1 MLFRRIVL
9 SALLI
14 GALSGLLLSGVQRWQ
29 VIPIIGAAEGYEQ
42 ARTSAMAEAKQDAA
56 ATHAGHAHGH
66 GGHAHAVASDE
77 HAGHSQDA
85 DAWAP
90 ADGAERI
97 AYTVLSN
104 VLSAA
109 GFALLLLAA
118 MATALKYGAGAGR
131 SRAARL
137 DWRYGLLWG
146 LAGYGV
152 FFVAPSL
159 GLPPEIPGADAAAF
173 ESRQLW
179 WTLTV
184 LSTGAGL
191 AVLAFGRSPWCW
203 AGLVLVAIPH
213 VMGAPQLGSSPFA
226 DYPANVAGQMSA
238 LARDFVWATA
248 LTNAIFWL
256 ALGAL
261 SGWTA
266 KRYVKDALA

>member
-42 ARTSAMAEAKQDAA
+42 ARTPAMAEPQREAA
-56 ATHAGHAHGH
+56 PTQAHAGHGDDGH
-66 GGHAHAVASDE
+66 VHAVAVHE
-77 HAGHSQDA
+77 HAGHSHEA
-85 DAWAP
+85 GAWAP

-118 MATALKYGAGAGR
+118 MAAALKYGAGSGR
-131 SRAARL
+131 GVATRV

-146 LAGYGV
+146 LAGYAV

-173 ESRQLW
+173 ESRQSW

-191 AVLAFGRSPWCW
+191 AVLAFGRSPWRW
-203 AGLVLVAIPH
+203 AGLVLLAIPH
-213 VMGAPQLGSSPFA
+213 VMGAPHLGSSPFA

-248 LTNAIFWL
+248 LTNAVFWL
-256 ALGAL
+256 VLGAL

-266 KRYVKDALA
+266 KRYVKEALA